1 MGHIL
6 IHLGSFHDTDATDD
20 GTLEVSPN
28 LYTLS
33 EVVCKN
39 TLSAASNL
47 SDDEEEEICEREGE
61 REAFDLFQD
70 FLDDEWLKIKVLH
83 IQKHMK
89 FFVLSSKPAK
99 SHCINYD
106 LEKFLKTAYSRKVIA
121 KNFLISLI
129 RNRFYK
135 ICHCET
141 FKIFYSRK
149 LIQ

>member
-6 IHLGSFHDTDATDD
+6 IHLGSFHDTDATDG

-70 FLDDEWLKIKVLH
+70 FLDDEWLKIKVLL

-89 FFVLSSKPAK
+89 FFILSSKPTK

-106 LEKFLKTAYSRKVIA
+106 LE
-121 KNFLISLI
+121 
-129 RNRFYK
+129 
-135 ICHCET
+135 
-141 FKIFYSRK
+141 
-149 LIQ
+149 